1 MSALSFKINAETNKL
16 KSFITMLERLRQVLA
31 DIPASTKEFDVINRK
46 IGEMEARVEQ
56 AMRKIAQMEQQ
67 AEIQRPRLQLRS
79 RPALLPAGQPQEQ
92 QRPRLKPQHI
102 MTCLVS

>member
-1 MSALSFKINAETNKL
+1 MSALSFKINAETDKL

-31 DIPASTKEFDVINRK
+31 EIPDSTKEFDVINRK

-56 AMRKIAQMEQQ
+56 TMRKIAQMEQQ
-67 AEIQRPRLQLRS
+67 AMDAASKAAASATTGTAAAVLR
-79 RPALLPAGQPQEQ
+79 QEQ
-92 QRPRLKPQHI
+92 RQPRPKLRHT